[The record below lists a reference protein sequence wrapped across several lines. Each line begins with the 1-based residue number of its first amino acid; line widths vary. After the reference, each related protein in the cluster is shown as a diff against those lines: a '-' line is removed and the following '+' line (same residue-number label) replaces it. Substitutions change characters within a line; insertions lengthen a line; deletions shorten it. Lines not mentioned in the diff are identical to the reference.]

1 MGSNNF
7 FSKLASYDPL
17 AHALHL
23 PGANKYMQ
31 SQATAAA
38 GQSGGG
44 PYTGAAP
51 TLAAATAGYVP
62 GGPGS
67 DPGYKPFV
75 MPTVGTGWQRF
86 SQTFNNDPI
95 AAAAGAAGATNNG
108 MPGISGGGPPP
119 SVSGNPN
126 AGQGFV
132 QASQKFA
139 PRQAGAGYGYGS
151 Y

>member
-38 GQSGGG
+38 GTSGGG
-44 PYTGAAP
+44 PYAGVAP
-51 TLAAATAGYVP
+51 TLAASAGGYAP

-67 DPGYKPFV
+67 NPDWKPFV

-86 SQTFNNDPI
+86 SQTFNNDPL
-95 AAAAGAAGATNNG
+95 AKAVGAPGATNNG
-108 MPGISGGGPPP
+108 NPGLSGGGGPP
-119 SVSGNPN
+119 SVSGDPQ

-132 QASQKFA
+132 QVSQKFA
-139 PRQAGAGYGYGS
+139 PRAVGAGYGYGG